1 MLLVEVS
8 IHRAT
13 LENNVSSSSKV
24 EAAHI
29 LGSSSVRQEIL
40 VCACSPGAKYKN
52 VYSRKRKQPI
62 LSEEWNTVQVSER

>member
-8 IHRAT
+8 VHRAT

-40 VCACSPGAKYKN
+40 VCTCSPGAKN
-52 VYSRKRKQPI
+52 VYSRKQKQSI
-62 LSEEWNTVQVSER
+62 LSEEWNTVQVSEQ